1 MKKWYSKD
9 DPTVSL
15 LCWLC
20 REFFSKL
27 CESTH
32 AKQHWPFSGAV
43 ICTLEKGVGEMSNLH
58 REHVDIYIWF
68 HVYTLVYNIIY
79 IHSYFFCMYI
89 QLYVYIYIYIYIY
102 MCVCVSSIPFST
114 GPKYFCRCPRF
125 GSNDFIDL
133 LTSSNV
139 SFFRREVWFKWILK
153 HPDLKGI
160 VMISIVWPDT
170 VCILLIVLRVVWV
183 DSESS
188 IQSQASLH
196 VFFSKVYV
204 NGRCKLV
211 GCWMLAKFLY

>member
-1 MKKWYSKD
+1 M
-9 DPTVSL
+9 
-15 LCWLC
+15 
-20 REFFSKL
+20 
-27 CESTH
+27 
-32 AKQHWPFSGAV
+32 
-43 ICTLEKGVGEMSNLH
+43 
-58 REHVDIYIWF
+58 YIRSYIIL
-68 HVYTLVYNIIY
+68 YTLV
-79 IHSYFFCMYI
+79 FFCMT
-89 QLYVYIYIYIYIY
+89 VYTTVCVIYIY

-139 SFFRREVWFKWILK
+139 SFFRREVWLKWILK

-160 VMISIVWPDT
+160 VMIVIVWHFVWPDT
-170 VCILLIVLRVVWV
+170 VCILLLVLRVLWV

-211 GCWMLAKFLY
+211 GCWMLVKFLT